1 MFLRGEE
8 RKHNVKTLTTANSKL
23 EEFVT
28 LLLYTY
34 KSIHIYDFIYN
45 MICVCV
51 CVHLCANAH
60 GCVCVP
66 IKGRS
71 VRSPGAGVIGA
82 WELPDTDAGNGSSA
96 LNC

>member
-1 MFLRGEE
+1 MCLRGEE

-51 CVHLCANAH
+51 CICVQMHM
-60 GCVCVP
+60 GVCVCPLRAEV
-66 IKGRS
+66 S
-71 VRSPGAGVIGA
+71 VQSPGAGVIGA
-82 WELPDTDAGNGSSA
+82 WELPDTDAGNESSA